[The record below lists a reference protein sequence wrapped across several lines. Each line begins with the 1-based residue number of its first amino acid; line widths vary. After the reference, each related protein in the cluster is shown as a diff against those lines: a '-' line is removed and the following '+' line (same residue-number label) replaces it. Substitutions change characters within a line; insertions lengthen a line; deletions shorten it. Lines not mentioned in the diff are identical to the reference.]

1 MYDDFKPYN
10 NMSMQSDRRG
20 ESVRGEH
27 VLGGCCPGGVCP
39 GGRCPV
45 LQSSRSCD
53 DVDIDSQFPLWLVAQ
68 L

>member
-1 MYDDFKPYN
+1 MTD
-10 NMSMQSDRRG
+10 
-20 ESVRGEH
+20 
-27 VLGGCCPGGVCP
+27 GGVCP
-39 GGRCPV
+39 GGTCPRGAAVQGAFVRGGRCPV